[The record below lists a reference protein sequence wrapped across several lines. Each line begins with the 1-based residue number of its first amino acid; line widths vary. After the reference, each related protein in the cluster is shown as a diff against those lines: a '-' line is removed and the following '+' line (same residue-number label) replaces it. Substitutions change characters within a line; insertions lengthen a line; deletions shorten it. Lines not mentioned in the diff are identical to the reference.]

1 MRRQLTNLF
10 LCPHLELKGYS
21 GKMYLKTFL
30 CQSGLEDRSEIQ
42 RLGGFLINLL
52 AIATDS
58 YFFEKKLMLCHCL
71 QVQQLR
77 FSSNTIQYQTI
88 QTHLH
93 NGAPNLSY

>member
-52 AIATDS
+52 PIATDS
-58 YFFEKKLMLCHCL
+58 YFFGKKTDVVPLLTGPAAQDL
-71 QVQQLR
+71 
-77 FSSNTIQYQTI
+77 IQYHPI
-88 QTHLH
+88 
-93 NGAPNLSY
+93 PNNTNSFAQWCP